1 VKTSSLRWPARPV
14 AVRVPATSAN
24 LGPGFDALGLA
35 LGLHDVV
42 EARIIARGLSI
53 EVSGAGQDAA
63 AAGEAHLVIRAMRT
77 AFAELGCQPP
87 GIGLRCVNAIPQ
99 GYGLGSSAAAIV
111 AGLLAARALAADS
124 GETGVQ
130 PVSPAWARPGAAPG
144 PAGSPSAGHACAD
157 PGAGRGPAGSPP
169 AGHACADPG
178 AGRGPAGS
186 PSAGHACADP
196 GAGRGPGVPTAAG
209 RALLRLATR
218 LEGHPDNAAACL
230 AGGLTIAWMS
240 ASGAE
245 SASLVPVA
253 GLAPVLCVPENP
265 LPTAQARQVLPAVVP
280 HADAAANSA
289 RAALLIAALTG
300 DPGLLLAGTEDFL
313 HQPYRAAAMPATTD
327 LIRRLRAAGIAA
339 VVSGAGPAVLA
350 LTMAGND
357 PGPQTVQP
365 IADAAGAAWQVL
377 ALDVDRQG
385 AAVET
390 RPG

>member
-1 VKTSSLRWPARPV
+1 MKTSSLRWPARPV

-130 PVSPAWARPGAAPG
+130 PVSPAWARPGAAP
-144 PAGSPSAGHACAD
+144 
-157 PGAGRGPAGSPP
+157 
-169 AGHACADPG
+169 
-178 AGRGPAGS
+178 GPAGS